1 MSWVRVSA
9 ILAGWTVLPALAWT
23 LAHEALRFGRSL
35 HDWIAFAESTSEFFS
50 PRSPAPKVMGGR
62 SGVDSSSRW

>member
-35 HDWIAFAESTSEFFS
+35 HDWIGVCRVYIRVFFAS
-50 PRSPAPKVMGGR
+50 
-62 SGVDSSSRW
+62 